1 MEKSRNYREKSLI
14 ADLGINLIKLY
25 QIAVSPFFSSR
36 CRFYPSCSHYFI
48 RSLQV
53 KGAMRGSLAGIWRII
68 RCNPF
73 NAGGY
78 DPVDKE

>member
-1 MEKSRNYREKSLI
+1 MERNRNNWQGNII
-14 ADLGINLIKLY
+14 ARLGINIIKLY
-25 QIAVSPFFSSR
+25 QAVVSPLFSVR

-53 KGAMRGSLAGIWRII
+53 KGAVKGSLAGIWRIM